1 MKSILLPLL
10 LSALTAS
17 ASPQRSVPRTSGI
30 YLTAADYDEGRVTSE
45 GHCGSKDHK
54 LELHDVLH
62 KSYIHVTH
70 GTETVR
76 YAKSDLFGFRACD
89 GKDYRFVSNQEY
101 RILEA
106 KELYIYEQRV
116 GNGRVVREVYYF
128 SKGSNGTVLP
138 LTRENLKHTFPDN
151 QAFQESLD
159 QMFGAKRDLAQYD
172 RFHKMFTVNRL
183 LIATHTPKPH

>member
-1 MKSILLPLL
+1 MKSVLLPVL
-10 LSALTAS
+10 LSVFTAS
-17 ASPQRSVPRTSGI
+17 ASVQRSVPRTSGI
-30 YLTAADYDEGRVTSE
+30 YLTAAAYDEGRLTSE

-70 GTETVR
+70 GTETTR

-89 GKDYRFVSNQEY
+89 EKVYRFVSNQEF

-116 GNGRVVREVYYF
+116 GNGRSIAEANHF
-128 SKGSNGTVLP
+128 SKGSNGTVRP
-138 LTRENLKHTFPDN
+138 LT
-151 QAFQESLD
+151 
-159 QMFGAKRDLAQYD
+159 
-172 RFHKMFTVNRL
+172 
-183 LIATHTPKPH
+183 I